1 MSDIENTTTIHRSI
15 WYNKSLWIMLQSPKS
30 KEWTHII
37 SSSSVRGREC
47 GVCAIGIM
55 PWMGLP
61 PSQFPFAMIT
71 YVIWHYTLDVC
82 NWPFDFIEGI
92 IKGLPAVLWSSL
104 DKLCRLWK
112 TIGLLES
119 ELSAFFITIC
129 LRSYGQLGVE
139 CGLLKD
145 SGSHKL
151 TCMNVCCWLEEM
163 CGKK

>member
-1 MSDIENTTTIHRSI
+1 MR
-15 WYNKSLWIMLQSPKS
+15 YNIVLGIMLQSAKP
-30 KEWTHII
+30 EQWTHLIPLSCI
-37 SSSSVRGREC
+37 RSRES
-47 GVCAIGIM
+47 GVCPVGLM
-55 PWMGLP
+55 PWTGSP
-61 PSQFPFAMIT
+61 HSQFPFAMIT

-82 NWPFDFIEGI
+82 NWPFDFIEEI

-139 CGLLKD
+139 CGLLND
-145 SGSHKL
+145 NGLHKL
-151 TCMNVCCWLEEM
+151 TSMNVCCWLEEM
-163 CGKK
+163 FGKK